1 MKILV
6 TGADGFT
13 GQYFTILATNMGHV
27 AVPLKANL
35 NDIKSLNDEVLLV
48 APDAV
53 LHLAAIS
60 FVGHENDEEFYR
72 VNVIGTTNLLNSIAL
87 LMPNKPRVLVASS
100 ANVYGT
106 PVIEAINESVNPA
119 PINHYAASK
128 LAMEFMV
135 KTWFDQLP
143 IVITRAF
150 NYTGVG
156 QHENFLVPKIVAH
169 FKRGDKII
177 ELGNLDVSR
186 DFSDVRDIVSA
197 YLDLLKSDSRSLIVN
212 VCSGKTVS
220 LHEVI
225 QKMNSIAGY
234 EIEVRV
240 NPAFVRSN
248 EIAKLCGNNDYL
260 KSLIGYSPK
269 YSFDQTL
276 LSMFNIK

>member
-13 GQYFTILATNMGHV
+13 GQYFTKLAVNMGHTV
-27 AVPLKANL
+27 IPLKANL
-35 NDIKSLNDEVLLV
+35 NDIKSLNEEVLSV

-60 FVGHENDEEFYR
+60 FVGHDNDEEFYR

-87 LMPNKPRVLVASS
+87 LPNKPRVLIASS

-135 KTWFDQLP
+135 KTWFNQLP

-150 NYTGVG
+150 NYTGAG

-169 FKRGDKII
+169 FRRGNKII

-186 DFSDVRDIVSA
+186 DFSDVRDVVSA
-197 YLDLLKSDSRSLIVN
+197 YLDLLMSDIHSLTVN
-212 VCSGKTVS
+212 VCSGNTVS
-220 LHEVI
+220 
-225 QKMNSIAGY
+225 
-234 EIEVRV
+234 
-240 NPAFVRSN
+240 
-248 EIAKLCGNNDYL
+248 
-260 KSLIGYSPK
+260 
-269 YSFDQTL
+269 
-276 LSMFNIK
+276 

>member
-1 MKILV
+1 MKILL

-13 GQYFTILATNMGHV
+13 GQYFTKLAKSMGHV
-27 AVPLKANL
+27 IVPLMANL
-35 NDIKSLNDEVLLV
+35 NNIKSLNDEVLLV
-48 APDAV
+48 KPDAV

-72 VNVIGTTNLLNSIAL
+72 VNVIGTTNLLNSLAL
-87 LMPNKPRVLVASS
+87 LMPHKPRVLISSS

-106 PVIEAINESVNPA
+106 PVVEIIDELVKPE

-135 KTWFDQLP
+135 KTWFDKLP
-143 IVITRAF
+143 IIITRAF

-156 QHENFLVPKIVAH
+156 QHENFLIPKIVAH
-169 FKRGDKII
+169 FKRGDKAI

-186 DFSDVRDIVSA
+186 DFSDVRDVVSA
-197 YLDLLKSDSRSLIVN
+197 YLKLLESDKHSLIVN
-212 VCSGKTVS
+212 VCSGNTTS

-225 QKMNSIAGY
+225 HKVNNIAGY

-240 NPAFVRSN
+240 NPAFVRPN
-248 EIAKLCGNNDYL
+248 EITRLCGNNNYL

-269 YSFDQTL
+269 YHFDQTL
-276 LSMFNIK
+276 LSMFEAK

>member
-13 GQYFTILATNMGHV
+13 GQYFAVLAANMGHLV
-27 AVPLKANL
+27 VPLKANL
-35 NDIKSLNDEVLLV
+35 NDIKSLNDEVLSV

-60 FVGHENDEEFYR
+60 FVGHDNDEEFYR
-72 VNVIGTTNLLNSIAL
+72 VNVIGTTNLLNSISL
-87 LMPNKPRVLVASS
+87 LMPNKPRVLIASS

-106 PVIEAINESVNPA
+106 PVIEAINELVNPE

-128 LAMEFMV
+128 LAMEFMA
-135 KTWFDQLP
+135 KTWFDRLP

-156 QHENFLVPKIVAH
+156 QHENFLIPKIVAH
-169 FKRGDKII
+169 FKRGDKSI

-186 DFSDVRDIVSA
+186 DFSNVQDVVSA
-197 YLDLLKSDSRSLIVN
+197 YLNLLESDKHSLIVN
-212 VCSGKTVS
+212 VCSGNTVS

-234 EIEVRV
+234 EIDVLV
-240 NPAFVRSN
+240 NPAFVRAN
-248 EIAKLCGNNDYL
+248 EIARLCGNNDYL

-276 LSMFNIK
+276 LSMFKTK

>member
-13 GQYFTILATNMGHV
+13 GQYFTKLAVNMGHTV
-27 AVPLKANL
+27 VPLKTNL
-35 NDIKSLNDEVLLV
+35 NDIKSLNDEVLFV

-60 FVGHENDEEFYR
+60 FVGHDNNEEFYR
-72 VNVIGTTNLLNSIAL
+72 VNVIGTTNLLDSIAL
-87 LMPNKPRVLVASS
+87 LHNKPRVLIASS

-143 IVITRAF
+143 IIITRAF
-150 NYTGVG
+150 NYTGAG

-169 FKRGDKII
+169 FKRGYKII

-186 DFSDVRDIVSA
+186 DFSDVRDVVSA
-197 YLDLLKSDSRSLIVN
+197 YLNLLMSDNCSLIVN
-212 VCSGKTVS
+212 ICSGNTVS

-234 EIEVRV
+234 EIQVKV
-240 NPAFVRSN
+240 NPAFVRPN
-248 EIAKLCGNNDYL
+248 EIARLCGNNNYL
-260 KSLIGYSPK
+260 KSLISYSPK

-276 LSMFNIK
+276 LSMFETN